1 MRIDV
6 LTIFPGILEGFLNGS
21 IVRIAQE
28 KRLLEVV
35 LHDFRQFALDKHRTV
50 DDKPFGGG
58 PGMVLKPEPIFACLE
73 ALIAPD
79 QPAPRMLLMSPC
91 GSTLTQKRVRAL
103 SKDERIVILCGRY
116 EGYDERI
123 RLAWPFEEVSIGD
136 YVLSGGEVPAMVLV
150 DSIARLL
157 PGVLGHD
164 LSALQDSFEGPL
176 LDHPHYTRPADFRG
190 MQVPDV
196 LLGGDHAKVASWRH
210 SQALERTRL
219 LRPDLLRGGPNEA
232 PNAGQV

>member
-6 LTIFPGILEGFLNGS
+6 LTIFPGILEGFLNES
-21 IVRIAQE
+21 IVRIARE
-28 KRLLEVV
+28 KGLLEVV
-35 LHDFRQFALDKHRTV
+35 LHDFRQFAEDKHRTV

-73 ALIAPD
+73 ALIAKD
-79 QPAPRMLLMSPC
+79 QQPPRMLLMSPC
-91 GSTLTQKRVRAL
+91 GSTLTQKRMREFA
-103 SKDERIVILCGRY
+103 KDERLVILCGRY

-123 RLAWPFEEVSIGD
+123 KLGWPFEEVSIGD
-136 YVLSGGEVPAMVLV
+136 YVLSGGEVPAMVV
-150 DSIARLL
+150 IDSVARLL

-190 MQVPDV
+190 MQVPAV
-196 LLGGDHAKVASWRH
+196 LLSGDHSKVAAWRKQ
-210 SQALERTRL
+210 QALERTQVR
-219 LRPDLLRGGPNEA
+219 RPDLLRGDARRGPD
-232 PNAGQV
+232 AGQV